1 MPRLV
6 RCMVTASSHYRT
18 LQPTVRTRTREAMRQ
33 ARAPMAILAAAAA
46 AVHMGEEVRPPLPI
60 RQAMEETAAHMAVAF
75 QARDPPIHP
84 EAVPPR
90 RMALPNN
97 SSMALP
103 NNSSMALPSSSMA
116 AAVVRRHGPPARSRL
131 RTTAGVGAGLSHAT
145 RDPLASSPSRP
156 STPSAVDGRSRCV
169 VPFVFAR

>member
-103 NNSSMALPSSSMA
+103 SSSMA

-145 RDPLASSPSRP
+145 RGPLASSPSRP